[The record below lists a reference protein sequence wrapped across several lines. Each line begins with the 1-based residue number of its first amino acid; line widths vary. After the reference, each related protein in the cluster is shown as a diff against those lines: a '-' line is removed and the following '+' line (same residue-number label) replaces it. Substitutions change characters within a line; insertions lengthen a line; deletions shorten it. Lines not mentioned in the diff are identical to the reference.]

1 MKRGNFV
8 LIFICLVIIIGCDS
22 SLTSWMPW
30 TPNIAGT
37 KWTSGPIGKDI
48 AFNDGQTME
57 FFSDNTFSHRVFFQT
72 MKGTWTKLNDG
83 SIKMEYAD
91 PANPY
96 FIIAKIE
103 DDQLKIT
110 NQFGS
115 GYLNR
120 VK

>member
-1 MKRGNFV
+1 MRIRNLF
-8 LIFICLVIIIGCDS
+8 LIFIGLLIILGCDS
-22 SLTSWMPW
+22 SLTSWLPW
-30 TPNIAGT
+30 TSSIAGT

-48 AFNDGQTME
+48 AFKDGQTIE

-83 SIKMEYAD
+83 DIKMEYAD

-103 DDQLKIT
+103 GDQLKIT